1 MEIAQLIL
9 NVYWLKRITHI
20 FFESPQLEQYKS
32 ICNFWD
38 HFFSSIV
45 GVPIH
50 NKDIF
55 PSLLL
60 SFIYFLFR
68 KYANSAPYY
77 LPLNFFI
84 LGSRP
89 AILNRENDC
98 LTCSEI
104 SILIL
109 FHKYL
114 SIGPYIWCNSA
125 YFSLVFQFIVK
136 SKTASRM
143 YSRLSMVKPLYCEK
157 KWFQA
162 VDKGK

>member
-77 LPLNFFI
+77 LPLIFFFI

-104 SILIL
+104 SILIR

-114 SIGPYIWCNSA
+114 SIHIYVWC
-125 YFSLVFQFIVK
+125 FPLVFQFGNYGKTFVFEK
-136 SKTASRM
+136 RNGSKQLTRVS
-143 YSRLSMVKPLYCEK
+143 KI
-157 KWFQA
+157 
-162 VDKGK
+162 